1 MGGKL
6 LAEKT
11 DCKYLGSIPIDP
23 SLTNCIEKGLN
34 FLDNL
39 KDSSSFNQSK
49 LIANILIDEQS
60 INS

>member
-39 KDSSSFNQSK
+39 KDSASFNQSK
-49 LIANILIDEQS
+49 LIINTLI
-60 INS
+60 N

>member
-6 LAEKT
+6 LAEKS

-34 FLDNL
+34 FLENL
-39 KDSSSFNQSK
+39 KDSASFNQSK
-49 LIANILIDEQS
+49 LIINTLI
-60 INS
+60 N